1 MDVKSNNQFVF
12 INILKS
18 IACICVLVGHVLK
31 GMIKYGIEIH
41 LVLYH
46 INTFVYLFHVP
57 CFFFASGYLYGKNDI
72 EGIGQYLRFIG
83 KKLIVL
89 GVPYLICSIATILFS
104 SVLSGDMHT
113 SYSFSAIAFL
123 WKEPVAQ
130 YWYLYALFELFLI
143 IPIIEFVFKNL
154 NKFLILV
161 LFTVATLLIYPDIDC
176 VAYVTG
182 YAYIFYMG
190 VYFIKTNLLDRS
202 GIMEKRTSYI
212 FLCSCVGCI
221 VIYGVYAKVI
231 ACETFNN
238 GSILKSIVS
247 PLLVLMIV
255 GISIAIGNMKNCVNR
270 FLIWLSQYSLYVYL
284 FHTWFTGTLRVILHR
299 VGVINCWLQAASG
312 IAVGLLGSVLLAVII
327 RKVPLFR
334 VWFEPLK
341 VLKWGEIGKRIKSAD
356 K

>member
-1 MDVKSNNQFVF
+1 MNVKSNNQLVF

-18 IACICVLVGHVLK
+18 IACICVLVGHVLN
-31 GMIKYGIEIH
+31 GMIKDGMEIH

-72 EGIGQYLRFIG
+72 EGVGQYLRFIG
-83 KKLIVL
+83 KKFIVL
-89 GVPYLICSIATILFS
+89 GVPYLICSIAYILFS

-130 YWYLYALFELFLI
+130 YWYLYALFEMFLI

-161 LFTVATLLIYPDIDC
+161 LFTVAALLIYPDIDC

-190 VYFIKTNLLDRS
+190 VYFNKTDLLDRS

-212 FLCSCVGCI
+212 FLCSCAGCI
-221 VIYGVYAKVI
+221 VIYGIYSQVI
-231 ACETFNN
+231 SYETFNN
-238 GSILKSIVS
+238 GGILKSIVR

-255 GISIAIGNMKNCVNR
+255 GISLAIEKMKNCVNR

-284 FHTWFTGTLRVILHR
+284 FHTWFSGTLRVVLRRAGIT
-299 VGVINCWLQAASG
+299 NCWIQAVSG
-312 IAVGLLGSVLLAVII
+312 IAVGLSGSVLLAVII

-341 VLKWGEIGKRIKSAD
+341 VLERGETGKRIE
-356 K
+356 